1 MGELFTNLLGESTW
15 AVIAAVLLLILAFIT
30 AAIVRSLVKKL
41 LTKTKLKDWIGQ
53 KNPESYEKI
62 VGFIGKLVHLMVFL
76 LFVPGIFQRL
86 GMTEVSAPILNN
98 LNILWAYV
106 PNILAA
112 VVILWAGFFIAK
124 LVRELLV
131 PVFNRLKIDRLQEKA
146 GITVENTGKL
156 STTLAYIVYVLI
168 LIPVIIAALRALN
181 MQAVADPAIHML
193 DVIFGFIP
201 NIIAALV
208 ILIVGCIIARFA
220 GNIVENLTAS
230 SGLDAKL
237 KKHLEGKES
246 QFVLSKVAGSVVHVV
261 LVVFFLVESFGVLH
275 LEVLTKIG
283 NALIAYLPYAL
294 AAVLIFLACYIGNG
308 LAQKALQKNG
318 HAAAAIA
325 CKVAIYGTGA
335 FLVLSELGIAKEL
348 VNTMFILLVAAVAV
362 ACALAFGLG
371 GRDFAA
377 KLLGKAESGF
387 ARKGEKD
394 EQ

>member
-1 MGELFTNLLGESTW
+1 MDELFTNLLGKSTW

-53 KNPESYEKI
+53 KNPENYEKI

-308 LAQKALQKNG
+308 LAQKALRKNG
-318 HAAAAIA
+318 HTAAAVVCTI
-325 CKVAIYGTGA
+325 AIYGTGA

-348 VNTMFILLVAAVAV
+348 VNTIFILLVAAVAV

-377 KLLGKAESGF
+377 KLLEKAESGF